1 MGFEGLIFALLI
13 FIIPALLKSSQEKQ
27 KIDRER
33 LDRQRRK
40 RIPNQVYKKETD
52 NYQKS
57 VENVEEE
64 EEFQSNDIE
73 EYTQSTVEI
82 EKSENAEVVQQEE
95 KKPKI
100 ETKTEKL
107 SRRNFKEDVIRGII
121 FSEILSKPKSLR

>member
-1 MGFEGLIFALLI
+1 
-13 FIIPALLKSSQEKQ
+13 
-27 KIDRER
+27 
-33 LDRQRRK
+33 
-40 RIPNQVYKKETD
+40 
-52 NYQKS
+52 

>member
-1 MGFEGLIFALLI
+1 MHFYFYNSRIAKEFTGKA
-13 FIIPALLKSSQEKQ
+13 

-82 EKSENAEVVQQEE
+82 EKSENAEVMQQEE
-95 KKPKI
+95 KNLK
-100 ETKTEKL
+100 
-107 SRRNFKEDVIRGII
+107 
-121 FSEILSKPKSLR
+121 

>member
-82 EKSENAEVVQQEE
+82 EKSENAEVMQQEE

>member
-1 MGFEGLIFALLI
+1 MGFEALIFAFFI

-107 SRRNFKEDVIRGII
+107 NRRNFKEDVIRGII

>member
-1 MGFEGLIFALLI
+1 MRFEALIFAFFI

>member
-1 MGFEGLIFALLI
+1 MGFEALIFAFFI

-64 EEFQSNDIE
+64 KEFQSNDIE

-82 EKSENAEVVQQEE
+82 EKSENAEVMQQEE

>member
-33 LDRQRRK
+33 LDRQRMK

>member
-1 MGFEGLIFALLI
+1 MGFEALIFAFFI

-33 LDRQRRK
+33 LDRQRMK

-107 SRRNFKEDVIRGII
+107 NRRNFKEDVIRGII

>member
-1 MGFEGLIFALLI
+1 MGFEALIFAFLI

-82 EKSENAEVVQQEE
+82 EKSENAEVMQQEE

>member
-82 EKSENAEVVQQEE
+82 EKSENAEVMQQEE

-107 SRRNFKEDVIRGII
+107 NRRNFKEDVIRGII

>member
-1 MGFEGLIFALLI
+1 MGFEALIFAFFI

-82 EKSENAEVVQQEE
+82 EKSENAEVMQQEE

>member
-33 LDRQRRK
+33 LDRQRMK

-82 EKSENAEVVQQEE
+82 EKSENAEVMQQEE

>member
-107 SRRNFKEDVIRGII
+107 NRRNFKEDVIRGII

>member
-1 MGFEGLIFALLI
+1 MGFEALIFAFFI

-82 EKSENAEVVQQEE
+82 EKSENAEVMQQEE

-121 FSEILSKPKSLR
+121 FSDRKSVV

>member
-33 LDRQRRK
+33 LDRQRMK

-107 SRRNFKEDVIRGII
+107 NRRNFKEDVIRGII